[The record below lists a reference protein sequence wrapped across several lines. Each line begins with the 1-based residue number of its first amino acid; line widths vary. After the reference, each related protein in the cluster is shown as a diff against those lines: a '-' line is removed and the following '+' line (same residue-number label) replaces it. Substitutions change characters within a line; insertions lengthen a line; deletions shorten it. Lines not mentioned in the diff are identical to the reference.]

1 MDVAHVYGGAS
12 AADASDSDDGDTS
25 DGLEDAA
32 GAPVGRRPGD
42 RARHIN
48 PQLMQVWVYQRDA
61 LGWSAEYIAEV
72 NRTFDNIICAKT
84 VRRALKRWDDTG
96 LVDYPPRKARQVAVG
111 PDERKVLKD
120 IINAE
125 PYLYLSEIAAEF
137 NFRMGT
143 HLSREHIH
151 GALIK
156 ANLSLK
162 KGQER
167 RRARCEE
174 LRALYWQ
181 FIYQE
186 VPDPS
191 WLVFADETS
200 LDGRALRRKR
210 GWSERGKPVV
220 ITDLYHRGTRISIL
234 AVFTY
239 DGTVKFRW
247 VVKAYTAEF
256 FMDHIVELIDEVIR
270 PLPGPSCIL
279 VLDNCAI
286 HHTHEDELR
295 AACARKGG
303 QCIFLAPYA
312 PDDNPIEKVF
322 NAFKL
327 RWRADAALLVHMDT
341 TAAIEA
347 CFRLSNTEQAEKTY
361 ASCAYDAEV
370 MREMYRMCVRV

>member
-174 LRALYWQ
+174 LRAVLAVHLPGGSRP
-181 FIYQE
+181 E
-186 VPDPS
+186 
-191 WLVFADETS
+191 LAC
-200 LDGRALRRKR
+200 LRRR
-210 GWSERGKPVV
+210 DLPRRARAPSEAGLERARQAGRH
-220 ITDLYHRGTRISIL
+220 HRSLSPR
-234 AVFTY
+234 
-239 DGTVKFRW
+239 
-247 VVKAYTAEF
+247 
-256 FMDHIVELIDEVIR
+256 
-270 PLPGPSCIL
+270 
-279 VLDNCAI
+279 
-286 HHTHEDELR
+286 
-295 AACARKGG
+295 
-303 QCIFLAPYA
+303 
-312 PDDNPIEKVF
+312 
-322 NAFKL
+322 
-327 RWRADAALLVHMDT
+327 DAHLHPRRVH
-341 TAAIEA
+341 
-347 CFRLSNTEQAEKTY
+347 
-361 ASCAYDAEV
+361 V
-370 MREMYRMCVRV
+370 